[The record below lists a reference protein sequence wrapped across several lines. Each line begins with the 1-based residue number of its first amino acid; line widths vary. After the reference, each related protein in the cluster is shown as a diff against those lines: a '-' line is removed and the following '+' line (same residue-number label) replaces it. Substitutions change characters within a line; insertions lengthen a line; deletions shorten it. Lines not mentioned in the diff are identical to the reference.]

1 MNKKF
6 NVGVY
11 VFASVLGFVAGGLFT
26 KTHFIND
33 DADENDKLYEEID
46 IFGEES

>member
-26 KTHFIND
+26 KTHLTDTND
-33 DADENDKLYEEID
+33 VEEIDKLADEVD
-46 IFGEES
+46 IFGE